1 MSIFDSL
8 FGHKKEEQKEEEQKE
23 DKVNLTKQI
32 DTLVLVI
39 ENLGLLNKEKIIEKL
54 DKLQVEYDKNLIKRL
69 SISEDKEKLSALY
82 KYLEKDNLSFGK
94 ESINSLRK
102 QLEFISSNNSLTQ
115 DNMIEEMLNVTE
127 KYINK
132 YKSIIEELNNSIKT
146 FEMAKPTYADKIA
159 MIDSFTKLYK
169 ENELGYPINLE
180 EKVED
185 RQRSLKNLKYGGY
198 GEEELKS
205 FISRCKNTI
214 TDKTNKGW
222 TTKEIL
228 DFIDEN
234 IYTPLLSRYNQDLE
248 QLEIR
253 ISRLQNGEYKE
264 NERKRKQDE
273 IILDFNEHYGH
284 NITPEIFKEKYK
296 NELLVID
303 KVGYPKDAIKEFE
316 EEIDDIIT
324 RAAIKGQTNISTVV
338 DIKNVFDKYVIKYSK
353 AKDTLERNIRKVERT
368 ILSNE
373 EKERRKE
380 ALQEN
385 FKLTLSAKKLSER
398 LEIMLNTLKK
408 LNFSSIEIAE
418 FKKSC
423 EDKIT
428 NASLST
434 DMLED
439 LNELFEEK
447 LTSTEE
453 NLENYIEIL
462 IANLKTL
469 PSGGYGENAISEFRK
484 ETDKVLE
491 TKLLNKDKKE
501 KIKTIYERY
510 KNNYLTNKEIFT
522 KWKEE
527 RIKSYSGTDLEN
539 YALELDN
546 EISYMLSLS
555 TSELNDYYEED
566 DKKKREAGE
575 KHNLMVILKSLAK
588 DEYQKTNNK
597 RLYEKRL
604 EDITNGK
611 LPYSPEKVAEK
622 KEQLETLAL
631 FSEED
636 IPEDERIYST
646 IDYIDSTLYK
656 QISSIDGVI
665 PKK

>member
-8 FGHKKEEQKEEEQKE
+8 FGHKKEEQKEE
-23 DKVNLTKQI
+23 KVNLTKQI

-82 KYLEKDNLSFGK
+82 KYLEKDNLSYGK

-324 RAAIKGQTNISTVV
+324 RATIKGQTNISTVV

-368 ILSNE
+368 TLSNE

-385 FKLTLSAKKLSER
+385 FKLTLSAKELSER

-408 LNFSSIEIAE
+408 LNFSSIEIAA

-484 ETDKVLE
+484 EADKVLE

-501 KIKTIYERY
+501 KIKIIYERY

-539 YALELDN
+539 YVLELDN

-604 EDITNGK
+604 EDIKNGK

>member
-8 FGHKKEEQKEEEQKE
+8 FGHKKEEQKE

-54 DKLQVEYDKNLIKRL
+54 DKLPVEYDKNLIKRL

-253 ISRLQNGEYKE
+253 ISRLQSGEYKE
-264 NERKRKQDE
+264 NEKKRKQEE

-284 NITPEIFKEKYK
+284 NITPEIFREKYK

-303 KVGYPKDAIKEFE
+303 NVGYPKDAIKEFE

-324 RAAIKGQTNISTVV
+324 RATIKGQTNISTVV

-408 LNFSSIEIAE
+408 LNFSSIEIAA

-510 KNNYLTNKEIFT
+510 KNNYLTNKGIFT

-539 YALELDN
+539 YVLELDN

-604 EDITNGK
+604 KDITNGK

>member
-8 FGHKKEEQKEEEQKE
+8 FGHKKEEQKE

-54 DKLQVEYDKNLIKRL
+54 DKLPVEYDKNLIKRL

-198 GEEELKS
+198 GEEELNS

-253 ISRLQNGEYKE
+253 ISRLQSGEYKE
-264 NERKRKQDE
+264 NERKRKQEE

-284 NITPEIFKEKYK
+284 NITPEIFREKYK

-303 KVGYPKDAIKEFE
+303 NVGYPKDAIKEFE

-324 RAAIKGQTNISTVV
+324 RATIKGQTNISTVV

-408 LNFSSIEIAE
+408 LNFSSIEIAA

-539 YALELDN
+539 YVLELDN

-604 EDITNGK
+604 KDITNGK

>member
-8 FGHKKEEQKEEEQKE
+8 FGHKKEEQKE

-169 ENELGYPINLE
+169 ENELGCPINLE

-324 RAAIKGQTNISTVV
+324 RATIKGQTNISTVV

-385 FKLTLSAKKLSER
+385 FKLTLSAKELSER

-408 LNFSSIEIAE
+408 LNFSSIEIAA

-484 ETDKVLE
+484 EADKVLE

>member
-8 FGHKKEEQKEEEQKE
+8 FGHKKEEQKE
-23 DKVNLTKQI
+23 DKVNLTKKI

-82 KYLEKDNLSFGK
+82 KYLENDNLSFGE

-253 ISRLQNGEYKE
+253 ISRLQSGEYKE
-264 NERKRKQDE
+264 NERKRKQEE

-284 NITPEIFKEKYK
+284 NITPEIFREKYK

-303 KVGYPKDAIKEFE
+303 NVGYPKDAIKEFE

-324 RAAIKGQTNISTVV
+324 RATIKGQTNISTVV

-408 LNFSSIEIAE
+408 LNFSSIEIAA

-484 ETDKVLE
+484 EADKVLE

-522 KWKEE
+522 KWKEQ

-539 YALELDN
+539 YVLELDN

-604 EDITNGK
+604 EDIKNGK

>member
-8 FGHKKEEQKEEEQKE
+8 FGHKKEEQKE
-23 DKVNLTKQI
+23 DKVNLTKKI

-82 KYLEKDNLSFGK
+82 KYLENDNLSFGE

-253 ISRLQNGEYKE
+253 ISRLQTGEYKE

-284 NITPEIFKEKYK
+284 NITPEIFREKYK

-303 KVGYPKDAIKEFE
+303 NVGYPKDAIKEFE

-324 RAAIKGQTNISTVV
+324 RATIKGQTNISTVV

-408 LNFSSIEIAE
+408 LNFSSIEIAT

-484 ETDKVLE
+484 EADKVLE

-522 KWKEE
+522 KWKEQ

-539 YALELDN
+539 YVLELDN
-546 EISYMLSLS
+546 EISHMLSLS
-555 TSELNDYYEED
+555 ISELNEYYEED

-604 EDITNGK
+604 EDIKNGK

>member
-8 FGHKKEEQKEEEQKE
+8 FGHKKEEQKE

-54 DKLQVEYDKNLIKRL
+54 DKLPVEYDKNLIKRL

-214 TDKTNKGW
+214 TDKKNKGW

-253 ISRLQNGEYKE
+253 ISRLQSGEYKE
-264 NERKRKQDE
+264 NERKRKQEE

-284 NITPEIFKEKYK
+284 NITPEIFREKYK

-303 KVGYPKDAIKEFE
+303 NVGYPKDAIKEFE

-324 RAAIKGQTNISTVV
+324 RATIKGQTNISTVV

-408 LNFSSIEIAE
+408 LNFSSIEIAS

-539 YALELDN
+539 YVLELDN

-604 EDITNGK
+604 KDITNGK

-622 KEQLETLAL
+622 KEQLETIAL

>member
-8 FGHKKEEQKEEEQKE
+8 FGHKKEEQKEEKE
-23 DKVNLTKQI
+23 KVDLTKQI
-32 DTLVLVI
+32 DTLVLII

-54 DKLQVEYDKNLIKRL
+54 DKLQVEYDKSLIKRL
-69 SISEDKEKLSALY
+69 TISEDKEKLSALY
-82 KYLEKDNLSFGK
+82 KYLEKDNLSFG
-94 ESINSLRK
+94 EEATSSLRK
-102 QLEFISSNNSLTQ
+102 QLELISSNDSLTK
-115 DNMIEEMLNVTE
+115 DKMIEEMLNVTE

-132 YKSIIEELNNSIKT
+132 YKSIIEDLNNSIKT
-146 FEMAKPTYADKIA
+146 FEMTKPTYADKIA

-185 RQRSLKNLKYGGY
+185 RQRNLKNLKYGGY

-264 NERKRKQDE
+264 IERKRKQDE

-284 NITPEIFKEKYK
+284 NITPEIFREKYK

-303 KVGYPKDAIKEFE
+303 NVGYQKDVIKEFE
-316 EEIDDIIT
+316 EECEDIIT
-324 RAAIKGQTNISTVV
+324 RATIKGQTNISTVV
-338 DIKNVFDKYVIKYSK
+338 DIKNVFDKYVIRYSK
-353 AKDTLERNIRKVERT
+353 AKDTLERNIRKVERS

-385 FKLTLSAKKLSER
+385 FKLTLSAKPLSER

-408 LNFSSIEIAE
+408 LNLPNAEIVA
-418 FKKSC
+418 FKDSC
-423 EDKIT
+423 EEKIT
-428 NASLST
+428 NASTST

-439 LNELFEEK
+439 LNNLFEEK

-469 PSGGYGENAISEFRK
+469 PSGGYGENAISEFRR
-484 ETDKVLE
+484 EAEKVLE

-501 KIKTIYERY
+501 QIKTIYERF

-527 RIKSYSGTDLEN
+527 RIKSYSGTDLDS
-539 YALELDN
+539 YVVELDK
-546 EISYMLSLS
+546 EISHMLSLS
-555 TSELNDYYEED
+555 VSELNDYYEED

-604 EDITNGK
+604 EDIKNGK

-656 QISSIDGVI
+656 QISSINGSTT
-665 PKK
+665 KK

>member
-8 FGHKKEEQKEEEQKE
+8 FGHKKEEQKE

-54 DKLQVEYDKNLIKRL
+54 DKLQVEYDQNLIKRL

-368 ILSNE
+368 ILSHE

-434 DMLED
+434 DILED

>member
-8 FGHKKEEQKEEEQKE
+8 FGHKKEEQKE

-368 ILSNE
+368 TLSNE

-408 LNFSSIEIAE
+408 LNFSSIEIAA

-539 YALELDN
+539 YVLELDN

-622 KEQLETLAL
+622 KEQLETQAL

>member
-8 FGHKKEEQKEEEQKE
+8 FGHKKEEQKE

-54 DKLQVEYDKNLIKRL
+54 DKLSVEYDKNLIKRL

-214 TDKTNKGW
+214 TDKKNKGW

-253 ISRLQNGEYKE
+253 ISRLQSGEYKE
-264 NERKRKQDE
+264 NERKRKQEE

-284 NITPEIFKEKYK
+284 NITPEIFREKYK

-303 KVGYPKDAIKEFE
+303 NVGYPKDAIKEFE

-324 RAAIKGQTNISTVV
+324 RATIKGQTNISTVV

-373 EKERRKE
+373 EKGRRKE

-408 LNFSSIEIAE
+408 LNFSSIEIAA

-539 YALELDN
+539 YVLELDN

-604 EDITNGK
+604 KDITNGK

>member
-8 FGHKKEEQKEEEQKE
+8 FGHKKEEQKE

-54 DKLQVEYDKNLIKRL
+54 DKLPVEYDKNLIKRL

-132 YKSIIEELNNSIKT
+132 YKNIIEELNNSIKT

-198 GEEELKS
+198 GEEELNS

-253 ISRLQNGEYKE
+253 ISRLQSGEYKE
-264 NERKRKQDE
+264 NERKRKQEE

-284 NITPEIFKEKYK
+284 NITPEIFREKYK

-303 KVGYPKDAIKEFE
+303 NVGYPKDAIKEFE

-324 RAAIKGQTNISTVV
+324 RATIKGQTNISTVV

-408 LNFSSIEIAE
+408 LNFSSIEIAT

-539 YALELDN
+539 YVLELDN

-604 EDITNGK
+604 KDITNGK

>member
-8 FGHKKEEQKEEEQKE
+8 FGHKKEEQKE

-54 DKLQVEYDKNLIKRL
+54 DKMQVEYDKNLIKRL

-82 KYLEKDNLSFGK
+82 KYLEKDNLSYGK

-115 DNMIEEMLNVTE
+115 DNRIEEMLNVTE

-180 EKVED
+180 DKVEE

-284 NITPEIFKEKYK
+284 NITPEIFREKYK

-324 RAAIKGQTNISTVV
+324 RATIKGQTNISTVV

-368 ILSNE
+368 MLSNE

-408 LNFSSIEIAE
+408 LNFSSIEIAA

-434 DMLED
+434 NMLED

-484 ETDKVLE
+484 EADKVLE

-539 YALELDN
+539 YVLELDN

-604 EDITNGK
+604 EDIKNGK

>member
-8 FGHKKEEQKEEEQKE
+8 FGHKKEEQKE

-284 NITPEIFKEKYK
+284 NITPEIFREKYK

-368 ILSNE
+368 TLSNE

-408 LNFSSIEIAE
+408 LNFSSIEIAA

-447 LTSTEE
+447 LTSTDE

>member
-8 FGHKKEEQKEEEQKE
+8 FGHKKEEQKE

-82 KYLEKDNLSFGK
+82 KYLEKDNLSYGK

-115 DNMIEEMLNVTE
+115 NNMIEEMLNVTE

-180 EKVED
+180 EKVEE

-303 KVGYPKDAIKEFE
+303 NVGYPKDAIKEFE

-324 RAAIKGQTNISTVV
+324 RATIKGQTNISTVV

-408 LNFSSIEIAE
+408 LNFSSIEIAA

-484 ETDKVLE
+484 EADKVLE

-622 KEQLETLAL
+622 KEQLETQAL

>member
-8 FGHKKEEQKEEEQKE
+8 FGHKKEEQKE

-54 DKLQVEYDKNLIKRL
+54 DKLPVEYDKNLIKRL

-253 ISRLQNGEYKE
+253 ISRLQSGEYKE
-264 NERKRKQDE
+264 NERKRKQEE

-284 NITPEIFKEKYK
+284 NITPEIFREKYK

-303 KVGYPKDAIKEFE
+303 NVGYPKDAIKEFE

-324 RAAIKGQTNISTVV
+324 RATIKGQTNISTVV

-408 LNFSSIEIAE
+408 LNFSSIEIAT

-539 YALELDN
+539 YVLELDN

-604 EDITNGK
+604 KDITNGK

>member
-8 FGHKKEEQKEEEQKE
+8 FGHKKEEQKEEKE
-23 DKVNLTKQI
+23 KVDLTKQI
-32 DTLVLVI
+32 DTLVLII
-39 ENLGLLNKEKIIEKL
+39 ENLELLNKEQIIEKL
-54 DKLQVEYDKNLIKRL
+54 DKLQVEYDKSLIKRL
-69 SISEDKEKLSALY
+69 TISEDKEKLSALY
-82 KYLEKDNLSFGK
+82 KYLEKDNLSFG
-94 ESINSLRK
+94 EEATSSLRK
-102 QLEFISSNNSLTQ
+102 QLELISSNDSLTK
-115 DNMIEEMLNVTE
+115 DKMIEEMLNVTE

-132 YKSIIEELNNSIKT
+132 YKSIIEDLNNSIKT
-146 FEMAKPTYADKIA
+146 FEMTKPTYADKIA

-185 RQRSLKNLKYGGY
+185 RQRNLKNLKYGGY

-264 NERKRKQDE
+264 IERKRKQDE

-284 NITPEIFKEKYK
+284 NITPEIFREKYK

-303 KVGYPKDAIKEFE
+303 NVGYQKDAIKEFE
-316 EEIDDIIT
+316 EECEEIIT
-324 RAAIKGQTNISTVV
+324 RATIKGQTNISTVV
-338 DIKNVFDKYVIKYSK
+338 DIKNVFDKYVIRYSK
-353 AKDTLERNIRKVERT
+353 AKDTLERNIRKVERS

-385 FKLTLSAKKLSER
+385 FKLTLSAKPLSER

-408 LNFSSIEIAE
+408 LNLPNAEIVA
-418 FKKSC
+418 FKDSC
-423 EDKIT
+423 EEKIT
-428 NASLST
+428 NASTST

-439 LNELFEEK
+439 LNNLFEEK

-469 PSGGYGENAISEFRK
+469 PSGGYGENAISEFRR
-484 ETDKVLE
+484 EAEKVLE

-501 KIKTIYERY
+501 QIKTIYERF

-527 RIKSYSGTDLEN
+527 RIKSYSGTDLDS
-539 YALELDN
+539 YVVELDK
-546 EISYMLSLS
+546 EISHMLSLS
-555 TSELNDYYEED
+555 VSELNDYYEED

-604 EDITNGK
+604 EDIKNGK

-656 QISSIDGVI
+656 QISSINGSTT
-665 PKK
+665 KK

>member
-8 FGHKKEEQKEEEQKE
+8 FGHKKEEQKEE
-23 DKVNLTKQI
+23 KVNLTKQI

-132 YKSIIEELNNSIKT
+132 YKNIIEELNNSIKT

-408 LNFSSIEIAE
+408 LNFSSIEIAA

>member
-8 FGHKKEEQKEEEQKE
+8 FGHKKEEQKEY
-23 DKVNLTKQI
+23 KVNLTKQI

-115 DNMIEEMLNVTE
+115 DNRIEEMLNVTE

-132 YKSIIEELNNSIKT
+132 YKNIIEELNNSIKT

-385 FKLTLSAKKLSER
+385 FKLTLSAKELSER

-408 LNFSSIEIAE
+408 LNFSSIEIAA

-555 TSELNDYYEED
+555 ISELNDYYEED

>member
-8 FGHKKEEQKEEEQKE
+8 FGHKKEEQKE

-284 NITPEIFKEKYK
+284 NITPEIFREKYK

-385 FKLTLSAKKLSER
+385 FKLTLSAKELSER

-408 LNFSSIEIAE
+408 LNFSSIEIAA

>member
-8 FGHKKEEQKEEEQKE
+8 FGHKKEEQKE

-324 RAAIKGQTNISTVV
+324 RATIKGQTNISTVV

-434 DMLED
+434 DILED

>member
-8 FGHKKEEQKEEEQKE
+8 FGHKKEEQKE

-82 KYLEKDNLSFGK
+82 KYLEKDNLSYGK

-115 DNMIEEMLNVTE
+115 NNMIEEMLNVTE

-180 EKVED
+180 EKVEE

-303 KVGYPKDAIKEFE
+303 NVGYPKDAIKEFE

-324 RAAIKGQTNISTVV
+324 RATIKGQTNISTVV

-353 AKDTLERNIRKVERT
+353 VKDTLERNIRKVERT

-408 LNFSSIEIAE
+408 LNFSSIEIAA

-484 ETDKVLE
+484 EADKVLE

-527 RIKSYSGTDLEN
+527 RIKSYFGTDLEN

-622 KEQLETLAL
+622 KEQLETQAL

>member
-8 FGHKKEEQKEEEQKE
+8 FGHKKEEQKE

-115 DNMIEEMLNVTE
+115 DNRIEEMLNVTE

-408 LNFSSIEIAE
+408 LNFSSIEIAA

>member
-8 FGHKKEEQKEEEQKE
+8 FGHKKEEQKE
-23 DKVNLTKQI
+23 DKVNLTKKI

-54 DKLQVEYDKNLIKRL
+54 DKLPVEYDKNLIKRL

-82 KYLEKDNLSFGK
+82 KYLENDNLSFGE

-253 ISRLQNGEYKE
+253 ISRLQSGEYKE
-264 NERKRKQDE
+264 NERKRKQEE

-284 NITPEIFKEKYK
+284 NITPEIFREKYK

-303 KVGYPKDAIKEFE
+303 NVGYPKDAIKEFE

-324 RAAIKGQTNISTVV
+324 RATIKGQTNISTVV

-408 LNFSSIEIAE
+408 LNFSSIEIAA

-462 IANLKTL
+462 IANLKTF

-522 KWKEE
+522 KWKEQ

-539 YALELDN
+539 YVLELDN

-604 EDITNGK
+604 KDITNGK

>member
-8 FGHKKEEQKEEEQKE
+8 FGHKKEEQKE

-180 EKVED
+180 EKVEE

-214 TDKTNKGW
+214 TDKTNKCW

-303 KVGYPKDAIKEFE
+303 NVGYPKDAIKEFE

-324 RAAIKGQTNISTVV
+324 RATIKGQTNISTVV

-408 LNFSSIEIAE
+408 LNFSSIEIAA

-434 DMLED
+434 HMLED

-484 ETDKVLE
+484 EADKVLE

>member
-8 FGHKKEEQKEEEQKE
+8 FGHKKEEQKE

-82 KYLEKDNLSFGK
+82 KYLEKDNLSYGK

-115 DNMIEEMLNVTE
+115 DNRIEEMLNVTE

-180 EKVED
+180 EKVEE

-303 KVGYPKDAIKEFE
+303 NVGYPKEAIKEFE

-324 RAAIKGQTNISTVV
+324 RATIKGQTNISTVV

-408 LNFSSIEIAE
+408 LNFSSIEIAA

-484 ETDKVLE
+484 EADKVLE

-539 YALELDN
+539 YVLELDN

-622 KEQLETLAL
+622 KEQLETQAL

>member
-8 FGHKKEEQKEEEQKE
+8 FGHKKEEQKE

-39 ENLGLLNKEKIIEKL
+39 ENLGFLNKEKIIEKL

-284 NITPEIFKEKYK
+284 NITPEIFREKYK

-385 FKLTLSAKKLSER
+385 FKLTLSAKELSER

-434 DMLED
+434 DILED

>member
-8 FGHKKEEQKEEEQKE
+8 FGHKKEEQKEN
-23 DKVNLTKQI
+23 KVNLTKQI

-54 DKLQVEYDKNLIKRL
+54 DKLPVEYDKNLIKRL

-198 GEEELKS
+198 GEEKLKS

-214 TDKTNKGW
+214 TDKKNKGW

-253 ISRLQNGEYKE
+253 ISRLQSGEYKE
-264 NERKRKQDE
+264 NERKRKQEE

-284 NITPEIFKEKYK
+284 NITPEIFREKYK

-303 KVGYPKDAIKEFE
+303 NVGYPKDAIKEFE

-324 RAAIKGQTNISTVV
+324 RATIKGQTNISTVV

-408 LNFSSIEIAE
+408 LNFSSIEIAA

-539 YALELDN
+539 YVLELDN

-575 KHNLMVILKSLAK
+575 KHNLIVILKSLAK

-604 EDITNGK
+604 KDITNGK

>member
-8 FGHKKEEQKEEEQKE
+8 FGHKKEEQKE

-54 DKLQVEYDKNLIKRL
+54 DKLPVEYDKNLIKRL

-214 TDKTNKGW
+214 TDKKNKGW

-253 ISRLQNGEYKE
+253 ISRLQSGEYKE
-264 NERKRKQDE
+264 NERKRKQEE

-284 NITPEIFKEKYK
+284 NITPEIFREKYK

-303 KVGYPKDAIKEFE
+303 NVGYPKDAIKEFE

-324 RAAIKGQTNISTVV
+324 RATIKGQTNISTVV

-408 LNFSSIEIAE
+408 LNFSSIEIAT

-510 KNNYLTNKEIFT
+510 KNNYLTNKGIFT

-539 YALELDN
+539 YVLELDN

-604 EDITNGK
+604 KDITNGK

>member
-8 FGHKKEEQKEEEQKE
+8 FGHKKEEQKE

-54 DKLQVEYDKNLIKRL
+54 DKLPVEYDKNLIKRL

-214 TDKTNKGW
+214 TDKKNKGW

-253 ISRLQNGEYKE
+253 ISRLQSGEYKE
-264 NERKRKQDE
+264 NERKRKQEE

-284 NITPEIFKEKYK
+284 NITPEIFREKYK

-303 KVGYPKDAIKEFE
+303 NVGYPKDAIKEFE

-324 RAAIKGQTNISTVV
+324 RATIKGQTNISTVV

-408 LNFSSIEIAE
+408 LNFSSIEIAA

-539 YALELDN
+539 YVLELDN

-604 EDITNGK
+604 KDITNGK

-622 KEQLETLAL
+622 KEQLETIAL

>member
-8 FGHKKEEQKEEEQKE
+8 FGHKKEEQKE

-82 KYLEKDNLSFGK
+82 KYLEKDNLSYGK

-115 DNMIEEMLNVTE
+115 DNRIEEMLNVTE

-303 KVGYPKDAIKEFE
+303 NVGYPKDAIKEFE

-324 RAAIKGQTNISTVV
+324 RATIKGQTNISTVV

-408 LNFSSIEIAE
+408 LNFSSIEIAA

-484 ETDKVLE
+484 EADKVLE

-527 RIKSYSGTDLEN
+527 RIKSYFGTDLEN

-622 KEQLETLAL
+622 KEQLETQAL

>member
-8 FGHKKEEQKEEEQKE
+8 FGHKKEEQKE

-39 ENLGLLNKEKIIEKL
+39 ENLGLLNKEEIIEKL

-324 RAAIKGQTNISTVV
+324 RATIKGQTNISTVV

-385 FKLTLSAKKLSER
+385 FKLTLSAKELSER

-408 LNFSSIEIAE
+408 LNFSSIEIAA

>member
-8 FGHKKEEQKEEEQKE
+8 FGHKKEEQKE
-23 DKVNLTKQI
+23 DKVNLTKKI

-54 DKLQVEYDKNLIKRL
+54 DKLPVEYDKNLIKRL

-214 TDKTNKGW
+214 TDKKNKGW

-253 ISRLQNGEYKE
+253 ISRLQTGEYKE

-284 NITPEIFKEKYK
+284 NITPEIFREKYK

-303 KVGYPKDAIKEFE
+303 NVGYPKDAIKEFE

-324 RAAIKGQTNISTVV
+324 RATIKGQTNISTVV

-408 LNFSSIEIAE
+408 LNFSSIEIAA

-539 YALELDN
+539 YVLELDN

-604 EDITNGK
+604 KDITNGK

>member
-8 FGHKKEEQKEEEQKE
+8 FGHKKEEKKEEKE
-23 DKVNLTKQI
+23 KVDLTKQI
-32 DTLVLVI
+32 DTLVLII

-54 DKLQVEYDKNLIKRL
+54 DKLQVEYDKSLIKRL
-69 SISEDKEKLSALY
+69 TISEDKEKLSALY
-82 KYLEKDNLSFGK
+82 KYLEKDNLSFG
-94 ESINSLRK
+94 EEATSSLRK
-102 QLEFISSNNSLTQ
+102 QLELISSNDSLTK
-115 DNMIEEMLNVTE
+115 DKMIEEMLNVTE
-127 KYINK
+127 KYISK
-132 YKSIIEELNNSIKT
+132 YKSIIEDLNNSIKT
-146 FEMAKPTYADKIA
+146 FEMTKPTYADKIA

-185 RQRSLKNLKYGGY
+185 RQRNLKNLKYGGY

-264 NERKRKQDE
+264 IERKRKQDE

-284 NITPEIFKEKYK
+284 NITPEIFREKYK

-303 KVGYPKDAIKEFE
+303 NVGYQKDAIKEFE
-316 EEIDDIIT
+316 EECEDIIT
-324 RAAIKGQTNISTVV
+324 RATIKGQTNISTVV
-338 DIKNVFDKYVIKYSK
+338 DIKNVFDKYVIRYSK
-353 AKDTLERNIRKVERT
+353 AKDTLERNIRKVERS

-385 FKLTLSAKKLSER
+385 FKLTLSAKPLSER

-408 LNFSSIEIAE
+408 LNLPNAEIVA
-418 FKKSC
+418 FKDSC
-423 EDKIT
+423 EEKIT
-428 NASLST
+428 NASTST

-439 LNELFEEK
+439 LNNLFEEK

-469 PSGGYGENAISEFRK
+469 PSGGYGENAISEFRR
-484 ETDKVLE
+484 EAEKVLE

-501 KIKTIYERY
+501 QIKTIYERF

-527 RIKSYSGTDLEN
+527 RIKSYSGTDLDS
-539 YALELDN
+539 YVIELDK
-546 EISYMLSLS
+546 EIKHMLSLS
-555 TSELNDYYEED
+555 VSELNDYYEED

-604 EDITNGK
+604 EDIKNGK

-656 QISSIDGVI
+656 QISSINGTTT
-665 PKK
+665 KK

>member
-8 FGHKKEEQKEEEQKE
+8 FGHKKEEQKE
-23 DKVNLTKQI
+23 DKVNLTKKI

-54 DKLQVEYDKNLIKRL
+54 DKLSVEYDKNLIKRL

-82 KYLEKDNLSFGK
+82 KYLENDNLSFGE

-253 ISRLQNGEYKE
+253 ISRLKTGEYKE

-284 NITPEIFKEKYK
+284 NITPEIFREKYK

-303 KVGYPKDAIKEFE
+303 NVGYPKDAIKEFE

-324 RAAIKGQTNISTVV
+324 RATIKGQTNISTVV

-408 LNFSSIEIAE
+408 LNFSSIEIAT

-484 ETDKVLE
+484 EADKVLE

-522 KWKEE
+522 KWKEQ

-539 YALELDN
+539 YVLELDN
-546 EISYMLSLS
+546 EISHMLSLS
-555 TSELNDYYEED
+555 ISELNEYYEED

-604 EDITNGK
+604 EDIKNGK